1 MSKPTCFHHLW
12 SVDVYSLN
20 LYSIRNISA
29 SQLAAPQASVK
40 PRFKLGFWFFH
51 FRTFSSGQ
59 VRKDSFFK
67 DWETHES
74 QWHKSMDTH
83 FIETWYK
90 NKSYIKFCLLVVAS
104 DPKWQKKEIKGRK
117 KGSLATHPW
126 CVELQWCSLS
136 GSKPDPWCCRGAA
149 VFQSPILGVI
159 HVFANMSW
167 WGFRRG
173 REEQLNRVGGC

>member
-1 MSKPTCFHHLW
+1 MK
-12 SVDVYSLN
+12 
-20 LYSIRNISA
+20 
-29 SQLAAPQASVK
+29 
-40 PRFKLGFWFFH
+40 
-51 FRTFSSGQ
+51 
-59 VRKDSFFK
+59 KDSFFK
-67 DWETHES
+67 DWDAHES
-74 QWHKSMDTH
+74 QWHKGMDTH

-136 GSKPDPWCCRGAA
+136 GSKPDPWCRRGAA

-159 HVFANMSW
+159 HVLANMSW

-173 REEQLNRVGGC
+173 REEQLNRVGGVNGLKEGGKFVAAPRIRGLWAAPQRPSQPKKQID